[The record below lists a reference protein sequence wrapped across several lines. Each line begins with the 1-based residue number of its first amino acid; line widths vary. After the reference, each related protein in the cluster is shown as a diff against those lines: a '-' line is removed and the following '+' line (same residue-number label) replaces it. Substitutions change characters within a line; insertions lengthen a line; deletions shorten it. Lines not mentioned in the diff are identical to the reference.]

1 MSLTLLQE
9 FTRRTG
15 IRDGKVDAILI
26 AQAALPKFSH
36 GIQLP
41 RSNARDWMMTTIAPP
56 QAPPQAPPINLY
68 QYWRAL
74 ITQRKVHWGN
84 YVSLDL
90 GKDDLPDSITAPIRA
105 TDDEIRRMIDELIE
119 GHHTGDMPCEC

>member
-26 AQAALPKFSH
+26 GQAALPKFWN
-36 GIQLP
+36 GIELP

-56 QAPPQAPPINLY
+56 QPPPDP
-68 QYWRAL
+68 
-74 ITQRKVHWGN
+74 
-84 YVSLDL
+84 YVVMRRF
-90 GKDDLPDSITAPIRA
+90 LPHRIGYRDIKPS
-105 TDDEIRRMIDELIE
+105 DDEIRRMIDELIE
-119 GHHTGDMPCEC
+119 GHHTGDMPHEC